1 MRDDI
6 LSSFNG
12 TQEVR
17 KVEQSGEKLASI
29 FECKA
34 WRKKKIKAKATKPTQ
49 NINILKY
56 HWNQD

>member
-17 KVEQSGEKLASI
+17 KVEQSGGKLAII

-34 WRKKKIKAKATKPTQ
+34 WRKKNKG
-49 NINILKY
+49 
-56 HWNQD
+56 

>member
-1 MRDDI
+1 MRDHI

-17 KVEQSGEKLASI
+17 KVEQSGEKLAII

-34 WRKKKIKAKATKPTQ
+34 WGKKKKAKVTKPTQ
-49 NINILKY
+49 NINNLKY

>member
-1 MRDDI
+1 MRDGI

-17 KVEQSGEKLASI
+17 KVEQSGEKLPII

-34 WRKKKIKAKATKPTQ
+34 QRQKKKAKVTKPTQ